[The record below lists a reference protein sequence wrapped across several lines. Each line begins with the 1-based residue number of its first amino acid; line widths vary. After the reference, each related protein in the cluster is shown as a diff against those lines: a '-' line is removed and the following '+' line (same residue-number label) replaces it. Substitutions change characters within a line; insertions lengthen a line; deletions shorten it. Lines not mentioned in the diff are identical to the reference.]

1 MAVRIAVTREYGD
14 EKRHVHSNRL
24 LLALLQKQLTALS
37 DIFFNFWRLRTW
49 LVKHEFSEQHMRIVN
64 HQRSLISPI
73 AVYGW
78 NYKLFLVRSGSYWS
92 RSARCEE
99 ICLNLCILGI
109 FNWEIWNANSNGSGL
124 TALCHLTRTFAVRSS
139 LTFSGKI
146 KWHYLKLKY

>member
-1 MAVRIAVTREYGD
+1 MSELPLSSRCVNKMTIIKQRTLMEQASLCIYYMLIAVSC
-14 EKRHVHSNRL
+14 VHC
-24 LLALLQKQLTALS
+24 S
-37 DIFFNFWRLRTW
+37 DAT
-49 LVKHEFSEQHMRIVN
+49 VKHEFSEQHMRIVN
-64 HQRSLISPI
+64 HQHSLISPI

-109 FNWEIWNANSNGSGL
+109 YNWEIWNANSNGSGL

-139 LTFSGKI
+139 LTLSGKI
-146 KWHYLKLKY
+146 RWHHLKLKY